1 MEIAVAPQGGE
12 PGSTGVTPL
21 RVLFVSD
28 VQIFR
33 EAVAAILERDP
44 SIAVVRCGDP
54 IETTVMDL
62 TAQVDAILVHT
73 LLEDGPA
80 VARRLRAAAPH
91 LPIIAFPLRETSE
104 EVIAWAAAGSTGY
117 IPVTVRLDQFVGVL
131 KGILRGE
138 QICSG
143 QVAASL
149 LRRITATNAVAGD
162 VPSSARPL
170 TRRERQV
177 AELVASRLDDKEIA
191 QYLNIGLATAK
202 SHVHN
207 LLRKLEVRRR
217 RDVAEAL
224 RGQRAAWPAPAWNRP
239 EPLGASLL
247 RQ

>member
-1 MEIAVAPQGGE
+1 METATISQDGE
-12 PGSTGVTPL
+12 AGSAGIVPI

-54 IETTVMDL
+54 IETTVLDL

-73 LLEDGPA
+73 LLEDGPS

-91 LPIIAFPLRETSE
+91 LPIVAFPLRETSD
-104 EVIAWAAAGSTGY
+104 EVIGWAAAGATGY
-117 IPVTVRLDQFVGVL
+117 IPVSVRLDQFVSVL

-138 QICSG
+138 QVCSG
-143 QVAASL
+143 KVAASL
-149 LRRITATNAVAGD
+149 LRRITATNAVASDG
-162 VPSSARPL
+162 PPSARPL

-224 RGQRAAWPAPAWNRP
+224 RGQRATWPDAVWSRP
-239 EPLGASLL
+239 EPVGAAMF
-247 RQ
+247 R